1 MTDRDEDDI
10 QDPVADALLS
20 DSTYERLRQTRYS
33 PFGQPIPTKIVYQSG
48 LLFLLALMLPVMAA
62 FPAEVRA
69 MLGGTAV
76 SASPKVLILGLV
88 GGIVVFGGGLALT
101 AIGVLRV
108 HLESRMTEQLAH
120 RLLGLEDVA
129 SLLGIGTGGLAI
141 LLTMAYVLMGYVGV
155 RAVEWYIDT
164 MGLSPFAPS
173 GVEPVTVGGVA
184 TLAFVGSVALLVA
197 SQALHLEFRL
207 RLGERYGDSPLGD

>member
-1 MTDRDEDDI
+1 MRDRDEDDI
-10 QDPVADALLS
+10 QDPVANALLG
-20 DSTYERLRQTRYS
+20 DSTYERLRQLRYS
-33 PFGQPIPTKIVYQSG
+33 PFGQPIPTKLVWQSG

-88 GGIVVFGGGLALT
+88 GGVVVFGGGLTLT
-101 AIGVLRV
+101 AVGFLRV
-108 HLESRMTEQLAH
+108 HLEPRMTERLAH
-120 RLLGLEDVA
+120 RLLSLEDVA

-141 LLTMAYVLMGYVGV
+141 VVTMAYVLMGYVGV

-197 SQALHLEFRL
+197 SQALHIEIRL
-207 RLGERYGDSPLGD
+207 RLGEGYGGSPLGD

>member
-1 MTDRDEDDI
+1 MRDRDDDI
-10 QDPVADALLS
+10 QDPVANALLG
-20 DSTYERLRQTRYS
+20 DSTYEQLRQLRYS
-33 PFGQPIPTKIVYQSG
+33 PFGQPIPTKLVWQSG

-76 SASPKVLILGLV
+76 SSSPKVLILGLV

-101 AIGVLRV
+101 AVGFLRV
-108 HLESRMTEQLAH
+108 HLEPRMTEQLAH
-120 RLLGLEDVA
+120 RLLGMEDVA
-129 SLLGIGTGGLAI
+129 SLLGIGTGGIAI
-141 LLTMAYVLMGYVGV
+141 LLTMAYVLMGYVGI
-155 RAVEWYIDT
+155 RAVEWYVDT

-173 GVEPVTVGGVA
+173 GVELVSVGSVA

-197 SQALHLEFRL
+197 SQALHMEIRL
-207 RLGERYGDSPLGD
+207 NLGEEYSGSPLGD

>member
-1 MTDRDEDDI
+1 MRDRDEDDI
-10 QDPVADALLS
+10 QDPVADALLG

-33 PFGQPIPTKIVYQSG
+33 PFGQPIPTKIVWQSG

-76 SASPKVLILGLV
+76 SASPKVVVLGLV
-88 GGIVVFGGGLALT
+88 GGVVVFGGGLALT
-101 AIGVLRV
+101 VIGFLRV
-108 HLESRMTEQLAH
+108 RLESRMTEELAH

-141 LLTMAYVLMGYVGV
+141 LLTMAYVLMGYVGI

-173 GVEPVTVGGVA
+173 GVEPITVGGVA

-197 SQALHLEFRL
+197 SQALHVEFRL
-207 RLGERYGDSPLGD
+207 RLGEEYAGSPLGD

>member
-1 MTDRDEDDI
+1 MRDRDENDI
-10 QDPVADALLS
+10 QDPVADALLG

-101 AIGVLRV
+101 AIGFLRV
-108 HLESRMTEQLAH
+108 RLESRMTEELAH

-141 LLTMAYVLMGYVGV
+141 LLTMAYVLMGYVGI

-197 SQALHLEFRL
+197 SQALHMEIRL
-207 RLGERYGDSPLGD
+207 RLGEEYGGSPLGD

>member
-1 MTDRDEDDI
+1 MRDRDEDDI
-10 QDPVADALLS
+10 QDPVADALLG

-69 MLGGTAV
+69 MLGGAAV

-101 AIGVLRV
+101 AIGFLRV
-108 HLESRMTEQLAH
+108 RLESRMTEQLAH

-141 LLTMAYVLMGYVGV
+141 LLTMAYVLMGYVGI

-197 SQALHLEFRL
+197 SQALHMEIRL
-207 RLGERYGDSPLGD
+207 RLGEEYGGSPLGD

>member
-1 MTDRDEDDI
+1 MRDRDEDDF
-10 QDPVADALLS
+10 QDPVANALLG
-20 DSTYERLRQTRYS
+20 DSTYERLRQLRYS
-33 PFGQPIPTKIVYQSG
+33 PFGQPIPTKLVWQSG

-76 SASPKVLILGLV
+76 SSSPKVLILGLV
-88 GGIVVFGGGLALT
+88 GGVVVFGGGLTLT
-101 AIGVLRV
+101 AVGFLRV
-108 HLESRMTEQLAH
+108 HLEPRMTERLAN
-120 RLLGLEDVA
+120 RLLSLEDVA

-141 LLTMAYVLMGYVGV
+141 VVTMAYVLMGYVGI

-173 GVEPVTVGGVA
+173 GVEPLTVGGVA
-184 TLAFVGSVALLVA
+184 TFAFVGSVALLVA
-197 SQALHLEFRL
+197 SQALHMEIRL
-207 RLGERYGDSPLGD
+207 HLGESYGGSPLGD

>member
-1 MTDRDEDDI
+1 
-10 QDPVADALLS
+10 
-20 DSTYERLRQTRYS
+20 
-33 PFGQPIPTKIVYQSG
+33 
-48 LLFLLALMLPVMAA
+48 
-62 FPAEVRA
+62 

-88 GGIVVFGGGLALT
+88 GGIVVFGGGLVLT
-101 AIGVLRV
+101 VIGFLRV
-108 HLESRMTEQLAH
+108 RLESRMTEELAH
-120 RLLGLEDVA
+120 RLLGMEDVA

-141 LLTMAYVLMGYVGV
+141 LLTMAYVLMGYVGI

-197 SQALHLEFRL
+197 SQALHMEIRL
-207 RLGERYGDSPLGD
+207 RLGEEYDGSPLGD